1 MDISASNVAAI
12 CAAHHV
18 NISESE
24 AEKLLVYYHMLVEK
38 NKVMNLTSITEFE
51 EFMVKHIVDSLVL
64 GKYVDMEPVSSVI
77 DVGTG
82 AGFPGLPLSIIYP
95 QKKTLL
101 LDSLAKRIGFL
112 DEVIHNLELKNVETV
127 HSRSEDLAKN
137 RLYRE
142 SFDLAVAR
150 AVASLNVL
158 SEYCLP
164 YVKVGGMFVAYKSGN
179 VAEEVEASGKAVKVL
194 GGKIEA
200 VHSFDI
206 DGMGRSLVVIRKI
219 GHTPGKYPRK
229 AGTPKNSPIV

>member
-1 MDISASNVAAI
+1 MDISAANVAAI

-18 NISESE
+18 NISDTQ
-24 AEKLLVYYHMLVEK
+24 AQQLLVYYQMLVEK
-38 NKVMNLTSITEFE
+38 NKVMNLTSITEFD

-64 GKYVDMEPVSSVI
+64 GQYVGLGQVSKLV

-82 AGFPGLPLSIIYP
+82 AGFPGLPLSIFYP
-95 QKKTLL
+95 EKHTLL

-112 DEVIHNLELKNVETV
+112 DEVIHNLGLENVETV
-127 HSRSEDLAKN
+127 HGRSEDMAKKGP
-137 RLYRE
+137 YRE
-142 SFDLAVAR
+142 GFDLAVAR

-164 YVKVGGMFVAYKSGN
+164 YVKVGGIFVAYKSGN
-179 VAEEVEASGKAVKVL
+179 VAEEVEASQKAVKVL
-194 GGKIEA
+194 GGKVEA
-200 VHSFDI
+200 VHSFEI

>member
-64 GKYVDMEPVSSVI
+64 GKYVDMEPVGSMI

>member
-1 MDISASNVAAI
+1 MEINAKNVAAI

-18 NISESE
+18 SITEDQ
-24 AEKLLVYYHMLVEK
+24 AQQLLVYYQMLVEK

-51 EFMVKHIVDSLVL
+51 EFMVKHIVDSLVI
-64 GKYVDMEPVSSVI
+64 GQYVDLTNVGSMI

-82 AGFPGLPLSIIYP
+82 AGFPGLPLSIFYP

-112 DEVIHNLELKNVETV
+112 DEVIHNLGIQNVETV

-137 RLYRE
+137 KSYRE
-142 SFDLAVAR
+142 GFDLAVAR

-179 VAEEVEASGKAVKVL
+179 VAEEVEASQKAVKVL

-200 VHSFDI
+200 VHSFEI
-206 DGMGRSLVVIRKI
+206 DGMGRSLVVIRKTA
-219 GHTPGKYPRK
+219 HTPGKYPRK
-229 AGTPKNSPIV
+229 AGTPKNSPIM

>member
-64 GKYVDMEPVSSVI
+64 GKYVDMEPVSSMI

-82 AGFPGLPLSIIYP
+82 AGFPGLPLSIVYP